1 MSHCQLESIHV
12 PTSYQPGERILVR
25 DDVPVGHC
33 RTPHYLR
40 GQTGEIVSILGDYP
54 NPEKL
59 AYYQK
64 GELRTLY
71 EVKFAAADLWENYD
85 GSAKDTILADIYD
98 HWLEKADG

>member
-1 MSHCQLESIHV
+1 MPASL
-12 PTSYQPGERILVR
+12 QPGDRIKVR
-25 DDVPVGHC
+25 DEVPNGHC

-40 GQTGEIVSILGDYP
+40 GKTGEVLSILGDFP

-64 GELRTLY
+64 GEERTLY
-71 EVKFAAADLWENYD
+71 EIKFTAAEVWGRYNGPAQD
-85 GSAKDTILADIYD
+85 SIVADIYD